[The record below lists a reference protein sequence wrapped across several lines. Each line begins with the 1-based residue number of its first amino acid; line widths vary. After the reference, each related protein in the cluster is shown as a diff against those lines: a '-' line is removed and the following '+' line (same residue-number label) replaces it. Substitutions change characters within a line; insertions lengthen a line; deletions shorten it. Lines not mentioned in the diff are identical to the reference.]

1 MELFQKYA
9 NTDPNSPEGQSLL
22 TVHFILQSAADIRRK
37 LQKATAGPQ
46 TPMNQ
51 LLDMA
56 FAVLN

>member
-1 MELFQKYA
+1 MEPFQKYT
-9 NTDPNSPEGQSLL
+9 NIDPNSPELL

-46 TPMNQ
+46 TTMNQ

-56 FAVLN
+56 FAVFN